1 MKTLLIALVALT
13 VGTAYGQYVLE
24 GINAGTELIQEQR
37 QQSWFS

>member
-24 GINAGTELIQEQR
+24 GINAGVEIMQEQR
-37 QQSWFS
+37 QQS